1 VTSESRAFTCR
12 LATAFDIMKTISTK
26 LINLLPVIRG
36 VSGFFAFILIW
47 AYFSFLEYQDMTDT
61 VRIWG
66 IALALLVFAII
77 PRSLLTFALTKVIVF
92 LLGVFGIV
100 ATIPM
105 MRNDLLLINGADYPA
120 FVMRSVM
127 VGILLIMII
136 EPFLKNPKSK
146 SVEQSVAG
154 YPLQDVGPPDP

>member
-1 VTSESRAFTCR
+1 
-12 LATAFDIMKTISTK
+12 
-26 LINLLPVIRG
+26 
-36 VSGFFAFILIW
+36 
-47 AYFSFLEYQDMTDT
+47 MTDT